1 MEIKDNKTGV
11 PLEHYIG
18 RFSEEDPM
26 DMSRRSGV
34 PYDRDGKFRLSLM
47 GRPVAVS
54 WPGMES
60 VYEDDGSPTASN
72 IRILLGRLLLGGMLL
87 GHGEKMLA
95 YNEFPWG
102 NVYLQQFRGRCVMR
116 LAGSYGR
123 SLESFS
129 EACKRVGGREAEG
142 GDIAF
147 DIPFLPKLTVRFL
160 LWEGDEEFPPS
171 AQALFS
177 ENFQF
182 AFTAE
187 DMAVVGDIII
197 NAMKGSW

>member
-11 PLEHYIG
+11 PMEHYTSL
-18 RFSEEDPM
+18 FAQADPM
-26 DMSRRSGV
+26 ELSRRCGV
-34 PYDRDGKFRLSLM
+34 PYGNDGRFRLTLM
-47 GRPVAVS
+47 GREVSVS
-54 WPGMES
+54 WPGMEA
-60 VYEDDGSPTASN
+60 VYGDGTPAAPN
-72 IRILLGRLLLGGMLL
+72 IRILLGRLLLGGMLISSK
-87 GHGEKMLA
+87 GEMKA

-123 SLESFS
+123 SMERFA
-129 EACKRVGGREAEG
+129 EACRSIGGEEAKG
-142 GDIAF
+142 GDAAF
-147 DIPFLPKLTVRFL
+147 DIPFLPRLTVRFIM
-160 LWEGDEEFPPS
+160 WEGDDEFPPS

-177 ENFQF
+177 ENFAY

-197 NAMKGSW
+197 NAMKGRW